1 MYQVSEALDKV
12 ISGSGRTFYAR
23 LNEISDGIQEIVQTN
38 FSTPDSYFY
47 VGGAIAS
54 KIEVSMFTKTQEF
67 VKGTEVRFEI
77 GAMADGA
84 IEWIP
89 MGYFTIKEQKK
100 DRNLLTFTAYD
111 RLESKLAKAYKSKI
125 TKYPAESKEFLTDIS
140 EQTGIEFDT
149 SKLSDSLMID
159 KILTVNDQ
167 SGEKTYKEP
176 FDGFTMQQVV
186 GYIAQLHGTFAICDR
201 SGKVTFRWYEALAT
215 DYPGK
220 IGDTAGSYLK
230 DQNLSFIYNTIEFL
244 KESHTYLIKTN
255 RYFDD
260 LLQSETMCQISGISC
275 DTENDHY
282 ESGTNINTNLSNPVM
297 TQEWLNKILKK
308 IKDMSYYPVSFS
320 FMGDPRLDVGDIV
333 TIVDAKN
340 NLIDVPVMQHTIT
353 FDGGLLSEV
362 ASYGF
367 EEKEAK
373 SPSQIALQRV
383 KDDILTLQEITAK
396 KATFYQLN
404 AVDAKITNLQ
414 ASSITVNDANILF
427 ARLDKANIEQGW
439 ITSVM
444 IGDAQITNAKIQG
457 MSADK
462 LTAGTIDAS
471 IITVKNLDADSI
483 TVGKINWKQL
493 SDDVNTTITD
503 SKNTANNALNAA
515 NSSVQNVIIEYY
527 SSTSKDQP
535 VNGTWQTDSPD
546 WVEGRYIWC
555 RTKTVTKSGVISYS
569 DASCITGNTGA
580 KGDKGIPGINGENGK
595 TTYLHIAYANSAD
608 GTSGFSTNDST
619 NKLYIGQYID
629 FIEADSIL
637 PSAYQW
643 TKIKGDTGAKG
654 EDGVSPVASVT
665 KTGNV
670 TTITI
675 TDKNG
680 THTQKVTDGTN
691 GTPGAPGADGRTSY
705 FHAKYSN
712 DGGKT
717 FTANNGEATGDWI
730 GTYTDFVEADS
741 MNVGA
746 YTWVK
751 IKGDQGVQGVKA
763 LQPTRNWTG
772 TFTTIGM
779 VQGAVIGDF
788 NRTPVVGDVFL
799 NLDGSSN
806 TGTWEVTAISGTNVS
821 IKLLAYVK
829 SKGADGKNGSSV
841 TITSK
846 SVTYQTSVSGVTV
859 PSGTWNADVPNVPNG
874 QYLWT
879 RTVVNYS
886 DGTSITSYSVGYKGV
901 NGSNGSNGKG
911 VQSTAVTYQAWGN
924 GTNTPTGGWSPT
936 PLDTSAD
943 KPYLWTRTIITYT
956 DGSSSTSYS
965 VGSTLKGVSVG
976 ARNLAESTNQGITG
990 WYWGMQTGGYTRSE
1004 VVENNVKTCKLLRDS
1019 VAQTGWSVI
1028 YYDRIGRYKWEP
1040 DTVYTVS
1047 VDVKPSV
1054 STAIGISFR
1063 EGNGTNNL
1071 ITSERSETI
1080 QAQANKWNRLVWN
1093 VKTVST
1099 LPTSTGQVLYATG
1112 MNSGTGVWYQF
1123 KNLKIEKGNQAT
1135 DWTPAPEDVDSGIN
1149 NAQST
1154 ANSASSKADT
1164 AQSSANAAQSTANS
1178 ASSKADTA
1186 QSSAN
1191 AAQSTANSALS
1202 TANAAKKNEYI
1213 AFSGEGNSV
1222 GYFLIATLK
1231 VISNYINDDFI
1242 LEANSRGFGFSRIQ
1256 VRFKSGNTTDPTLE
1270 SYKQEG
1276 DGNWYIAKAATS
1288 TWNIYCSKNE
1298 AWARCSVTGLS
1309 YKSGY
1314 ISLTWGSGNASL
1326 PDNAIRATQMV
1337 SQAVWCYKNNQA
1349 YIDGSNLYAS
1359 TVTADKIAARSISAE
1374 KMAVGTI
1381 TAASGILAD
1390 SVITNA
1396 KIADGAITNAKIA
1409 NATIESAKIKSID
1422 AAKIT
1427 TGTITGLDAIF
1438 NRSFKVDSPYSD
1450 TDSFVIESS
1459 SNGVTIATRTKGVV
1473 SSTNDNKMFLGN
1485 DGLDIRCGTGPM
1497 RIWANDI
1504 LTIRTDSAGQINL
1517 EVQGLNSPNPP
1528 VYVKSDAGAFKI
1540 YHEGNFGSSASYKT
1554 GLKIGS
1560 ITQGS
1565 SVTDFY
1571 VPLATTSASGLI
1583 SADEKKKINV
1593 DYLPK
1598 SGGTIDNSNVD
1609 VLGLNCTSGTMST
1622 LRFYGSGKRLGS
1634 VGFNAQNSSLYRWNT
1649 SGTAYRILDENDL
1662 PLMADSGWVNITLGS
1677 GITAVSYIGARARKI
1692 GNIVNVVMGV
1702 TGATAAFQTL
1712 GTLAQGYRPPKEIN
1726 LAARY
1731 YNSPTTAISIGT
1743 DGTIKVLQTASGGS
1757 SYNASGAISFSITYF
1772 I

>member
-54 KIEVSMFTKTQEF
+54 KIEVSMFTKSQKF

-77 GAMADGA
+77 GATADGT

-125 TKYPAESKEFLTDIS
+125 VKYPVESKEFLTDIS
-140 EQTGIEFDT
+140 EQTGVEFDT

-201 SGKVTFRWYEALAT
+201 NGKVTFRWYEALTT

-275 DTENDHY
+275 DTENNHY

-320 FMGDPRLDVGDIV
+320 FMGDPRLDVGDVV

-362 ASYGF
+362 SSYGF
-367 EEKEAK
+367 EEKEVK
-373 SPSQIALQRV
+373 SPSEIALQRI
-383 KDDILTLQEITAK
+383 KDDILSLQEITAK
-396 KATFYQLN
+396 KATFNQLN

-414 ASSITVNDANILF
+414 ASTITVNDANILF
-427 ARLDKANIEQGW
+427 ARLDKANIQQGW
-439 ITSVM
+439 ITNVM

-535 VNGTWQTDSPD
+535 VNGMWQTDSPD
-546 WVEGRYIWC
+546 WVEGRYVWC

-580 KGDKGIPGINGENGK
+580 QGDRGIPGINGGNGQ
-595 TTYLHIAYANSAD
+595 TSYLHIAYANSAD

-629 FIEADSIL
+629 FIEADSTL

-654 EDGVSPVASVT
+654 EDGVSPIASVT
-665 KTGNV
+665 KSGNV

-691 GTPGAPGADGRTSY
+691 GTPGASGADGRTSY

-730 GTYTDFVEADS
+730 GTYTDFTEADS
-741 MNVGA
+741 MSVVA

-751 IKGDQGVQGVKA
+751 IKGDKGDQGVQGAQGKDGKTYYTWIKYADSATSGMSDNPTGKKYIGFAYNKSTATESTNYSDYAWSLIKGDTGSQGVKGDTGA
-763 LQPTRNWTG
+763 TGNGIKSITYYYAKTTTQTAPSANSITATTMPQIDSTNKYLWQKEVITYTNSQTQTSVLLLAVYGNTGAKGDKGDQGVQGKGIKSIKGQYYLSSSKISLVGGTWSDTQPTWTEG
-772 TFTTIGM
+772 SYIWTRSYIVWSDDTITTT
-779 VQGAVIGDF
+779 
-788 NRTPVVGDVFL
+788 TPILANAL
-799 NLDGSSN
+799 NTANSVAN
-806 TGTWEVTAISGTNVS
+806 TALST
-821 IKLLAYVK
+821 
-829 SKGADGKNGSSV
+829 ADGKNAV
-841 TITSK
+841 F
-846 SVTYQTSVSGVTV
+846 YQPNQ
-859 PSGTWNADVPNVPNG
+859 PS
-874 QYLWT
+874 
-879 RTVVNYS
+879 
-886 DGTSITSYSVGYKGV
+886 
-901 NGSNGSNGKG
+901 
-911 VQSTAVTYQAWGN
+911 
-924 GTNTPTGGWSPT
+924 
-936 PLDTSAD
+936 
-943 KPYLWTRTIITYT
+943 
-956 DGSSSTSYS
+956 
-965 VGSTLKGVSVG
+965 
-976 ARNLAESTNQGITG
+976 
-990 WYWGMQTGGYTRSE
+990 
-1004 VVENNVKTCKLLRDS
+1004 
-1019 VAQTGWSVI
+1019 
-1028 YYDRIGRYKWEP
+1028 
-1040 DTVYTVS
+1040 
-1047 VDVKPSV
+1047 
-1054 STAIGISFR
+1054 
-1063 EGNGTNNL
+1063 
-1071 ITSERSETI
+1071 
-1080 QAQANKWNRLVWN
+1080 
-1093 VKTVST
+1093 
-1099 LPTSTGQVLYATG
+1099 ATG
-1112 MNSGTGVWYQF
+1112 RKTNDVWYDT
-1123 KNLKIEKGNQAT
+1123 GNENAMYYF
-1135 DWTPAPEDVDSGIN
+1135 DGKLWVKKVFGN
-1149 NAQST
+1149 NALD
-1154 ANSASSKADT
+1154 NISASKITTGTLD
-1164 AQSSANAAQSTANS
+1164 
-1178 ASSKADTA
+1178 
-1186 QSSAN
+1186 
-1191 AAQSTANSALS
+1191 
-1202 TANAAKKNEYI
+1202 AKK
-1213 AFSGEGNSV
+1213 V
-1222 GYFLIATLK
+1222 TLINLDA
-1231 VISNYINDDFI
+1231 
-1242 LEANSRGFGFSRIQ
+1242 
-1256 VRFKSGNTTDPTLE
+1256 
-1270 SYKQEG
+1270 
-1276 DGNWYIAKAATS
+1276 
-1288 TWNIYCSKNE
+1288 
-1298 AWARCSVTGLS
+1298 
-1309 YKSGY
+1309 
-1314 ISLTWGSGNASL
+1314 GS
-1326 PDNAIRATQMV
+1326 
-1337 SQAVWCYKNNQA
+1337 
-1349 YIDGSNLYAS
+1349 
-1359 TVTADKIAARSISAE
+1359 
-1374 KMAVGTI
+1374 
-1381 TAASGILAD
+1381 
-1390 SVITNA
+1390 
-1396 KIADGAITNAKIA
+1396 
-1409 NATIESAKIKSID
+1409 
-1422 AAKIT
+1422 IT

-1450 TDSFVIESS
+1450 TDSFIIESS

-1473 SSTNDNKMFLGN
+1473 ASTNDNRMFLGN
-1485 DGLDIRCGTGPM
+1485 EGLDIRCGTGPM

-1504 LTIRTDSAGQINL
+1504 LTIRTDSEGQINL

-1677 GITAVSYIGARARKI
+1677 GITAVSYIGARVRKI

-1712 GTLAQGYRPPKEIN
+1712 GTLTQGYRPSKEIN

-1731 YNSPTTAISIGT
+1731 YNSPTTAIAIGT
-1743 DGTIKVLQTASGGS
+1743 DGAIKLLQTASGGS

>member
-23 LNEISDGIQEIVQTN
+23 LNGISDGIQEIVQTN

-54 KIEVSMFTKTQEF
+54 KIEVSMFTKSQKF

-77 GAMADGA
+77 GATADGT

-125 TKYPAESKEFLTDIS
+125 VKYPVESKEFLTDIS
-140 EQTGIEFDT
+140 EQTGVEFDT

-176 FDGFTMQQVV
+176 FDGFTTQQVV

-201 SGKVTFRWYEALAT
+201 NGKVTFKWYEALAT
-215 DYPGK
+215 DRPGK

-230 DQNLSFIYNTIEFL
+230 DQNLSFIYDTIEFL

-275 DTENDHY
+275 DTENNHY

-297 TQEWLNKILKK
+297 TQEWLNKILEK

-396 KATFYQLN
+396 KATFNQLN

-535 VNGTWQTDSPD
+535 VNGMWQTDSPD

-580 KGDKGIPGINGENGK
+580 KGDKGIPGINGENGQ

-629 FIEADSIL
+629 FIEEDSTL
-637 PSAYQW
+637 PSSYQW

-654 EDGVSPVASVT
+654 EDGVSPIASVT
-665 KTGNV
+665 KSGNV

-691 GTPGAPGADGRTSY
+691 GTPGASGADGRTSY

-741 MNVGA
+741 MNVGT

-779 VQGAVIGDF
+779 VQWAVIGDF

-976 ARNLAESTNQGITG
+976 GRNLLKGTSKEEQTYNYPSGTDFKDVYNSNVTVPSNKGANTYTLSFWAKSTVNGDKFVTHFYDPSNVISIVSSQGYNTNAG
-990 WYWGMQTGGYTRSE
+990 DGRCPFTLSTTWTKYWVT
-1004 VVENNVKTCKLLRDS
+1004 
-1019 VAQTGWSVI
+1019 
-1028 YYDRIGRYKWEP
+1028 
-1040 DTVYTVS
+1040 YTVPEDGKARK
-1047 VDVKPSV
+1047 VICP
-1054 STAIGISFR
+1054 
-1063 EGNGTNNL
+1063 
-1071 ITSERSETI
+1071 
-1080 QAQANKWNRLVWN
+1080 RL
-1093 VKTVST
+1093 
-1099 LPTSTGQVLYATG
+1099 Y
-1112 MNSGTGVWYQF
+1112 GTGRGESDKGTGTLSF
-1123 KNLKIEKGNQAT
+1123 KGVKIELGNIAT

-1164 AQSSANAAQSTANS
+1164 AQNSANAAQSTANS

-1276 DGNWYIAKAATS
+1276 DGNWYIAKTATS

-1427 TGTITGLDAIF
+1427 TGTITGLDAVF

-1504 LTIRTDSAGQINL
+1504 LTVRTDSAGQINL
-1517 EVQGLNSPNPP
+1517 EVQGLNSSNPP

-1540 YHEGNFGSSASYKT
+1540 YHEGNFGSSASYTT

-1565 SVTDFY
+1565 STTNFY

-1598 SGGTIDNSNVD
+1598 SGGTISNSNAN
-1609 VLGLNCTSGTMST
+1609 VLDLNCTSGTMST

-1662 PLMADSGWVNITLGS
+1662 PLMTDSGWVNITLSS

>member
-23 LNEISDGIQEIVQTN
+23 LNGISDGIQEIVQTN

-54 KIEVSMFTKTQEF
+54 KIEVSMFTKSQKF

-77 GAMADGA
+77 GATADGT

-125 TKYPAESKEFLTDIS
+125 VKYPVESKEFLTDIS
-140 EQTGIEFDT
+140 EQTGVEFDT

-201 SGKVTFRWYEALAT
+201 NGKVTFRWYEALTT

-275 DTENDHY
+275 DTENNHY

-320 FMGDPRLDVGDIV
+320 FMGDPRLDVGDVV

-362 ASYGF
+362 SSYGF
-367 EEKEAK
+367 EEKEVK
-373 SPSQIALQRV
+373 SPSEIALQRI
-383 KDDILTLQEITAK
+383 KDDILSLQEITAK
-396 KATFYQLN
+396 KATFNQLN

-414 ASSITVNDANILF
+414 ASTITVNDANILF
-427 ARLDKANIEQGW
+427 ARLDKANIQQGW
-439 ITSVM
+439 ITNVM

-535 VNGTWQTDSPD
+535 VNGMWQTDSPD
-546 WVEGRYIWC
+546 WVEGRYVWC

-580 KGDKGIPGINGENGK
+580 QGDRGIPGINGENGQ
-595 TTYLHIAYANSAD
+595 TSYLHIAYANSAD

-629 FIEADSIL
+629 FIEADSTL

-654 EDGVSPVASVT
+654 EDGVSPIASVT
-665 KTGNV
+665 KSGNV

-691 GTPGAPGADGRTSY
+691 GTPGASGADGRTSY

-730 GTYTDFVEADS
+730 GTYTDFTEADS
-741 MNVGA
+741 MSVVA

-751 IKGDQGVQGVKA
+751 IKGDKGDQGVQGKGIKSIKGQYYLSSSKISLVGGTWSDT
-763 LQPTRNWTG
+763 QPTWTEG
-772 TFTTIGM
+772 SYIWTRSYIVWSDDTITTT
-779 VQGAVIGDF
+779 
-788 NRTPVVGDVFL
+788 TPILANAL
-799 NLDGSSN
+799 NTANSVAN
-806 TGTWEVTAISGTNVS
+806 TALST
-821 IKLLAYVK
+821 
-829 SKGADGKNGSSV
+829 ADGKNAV
-841 TITSK
+841 F
-846 SVTYQTSVSGVTV
+846 YQPNQ
-859 PSGTWNADVPNVPNG
+859 PS
-874 QYLWT
+874 
-879 RTVVNYS
+879 
-886 DGTSITSYSVGYKGV
+886 
-901 NGSNGSNGKG
+901 
-911 VQSTAVTYQAWGN
+911 
-924 GTNTPTGGWSPT
+924 
-936 PLDTSAD
+936 
-943 KPYLWTRTIITYT
+943 
-956 DGSSSTSYS
+956 
-965 VGSTLKGVSVG
+965 
-976 ARNLAESTNQGITG
+976 
-990 WYWGMQTGGYTRSE
+990 
-1004 VVENNVKTCKLLRDS
+1004 
-1019 VAQTGWSVI
+1019 
-1028 YYDRIGRYKWEP
+1028 
-1040 DTVYTVS
+1040 
-1047 VDVKPSV
+1047 
-1054 STAIGISFR
+1054 
-1063 EGNGTNNL
+1063 
-1071 ITSERSETI
+1071 
-1080 QAQANKWNRLVWN
+1080 
-1093 VKTVST
+1093 
-1099 LPTSTGQVLYATG
+1099 ATG
-1112 MNSGTGVWYQF
+1112 RKTNDVWYDT
-1123 KNLKIEKGNQAT
+1123 GNENAMYYF
-1135 DWTPAPEDVDSGIN
+1135 DGKLWVKKAFGN
-1149 NAQST
+1149 NALD
-1154 ANSASSKADT
+1154 NISASKITTGTLD
-1164 AQSSANAAQSTANS
+1164 
-1178 ASSKADTA
+1178 
-1186 QSSAN
+1186 
-1191 AAQSTANSALS
+1191 
-1202 TANAAKKNEYI
+1202 AKK
-1213 AFSGEGNSV
+1213 V
-1222 GYFLIATLK
+1222 TLINLDA
-1231 VISNYINDDFI
+1231 
-1242 LEANSRGFGFSRIQ
+1242 
-1256 VRFKSGNTTDPTLE
+1256 
-1270 SYKQEG
+1270 
-1276 DGNWYIAKAATS
+1276 
-1288 TWNIYCSKNE
+1288 
-1298 AWARCSVTGLS
+1298 
-1309 YKSGY
+1309 
-1314 ISLTWGSGNASL
+1314 GS
-1326 PDNAIRATQMV
+1326 
-1337 SQAVWCYKNNQA
+1337 
-1349 YIDGSNLYAS
+1349 
-1359 TVTADKIAARSISAE
+1359 
-1374 KMAVGTI
+1374 
-1381 TAASGILAD
+1381 
-1390 SVITNA
+1390 
-1396 KIADGAITNAKIA
+1396 
-1409 NATIESAKIKSID
+1409 
-1422 AAKIT
+1422 IT

-1473 SSTNDNKMFLGN
+1473 ASTNDNRMFLGN
-1485 DGLDIRCGTGPM
+1485 EGLDIRCGTGPM

-1504 LTIRTDSAGQINL
+1504 LTIRTDSEGQINL

-1528 VYVKSDAGAFKI
+1528 VYVKSDAGAFEI

-1677 GITAVSYIGARARKI
+1677 GITAVSYIGARVRKI

-1712 GTLAQGYRPPKEIN
+1712 GTLTQGYRPSKEIN

-1731 YNSPTTAISIGT
+1731 YNSPTTAIAIGT
-1743 DGTIKVLQTASGGS
+1743 DGAIKLLQTASGGS

>member
-23 LNEISDGIQEIVQTN
+23 LNGISEGIQEIVQTN

-47 VGGAIAS
+47 VGGATAS
-54 KIEVSMFTKTQEF
+54 KIEVSMFTKSQDF
-67 VKGTEVRFEI
+67 VKGTEVRLEI
-77 GAMADGA
+77 GATADGT

-125 TKYPAESKEFLTDIS
+125 TSYPVESKEFLTDIS
-140 EQTGIEFDT
+140 EQTGVEFDT
-149 SKLSDSLMID
+149 SKLSDNLIID

-201 SGKVTFRWYEALAT
+201 NGKVTFRWYEALTT

-230 DQNLSFIYNTIEFL
+230 DQSLSFIYNTIEFL

-297 TQEWLNKILKK
+297 TQEWLNKVLEK

-320 FMGDPRLDVGDIV
+320 FMGDPRLDVGDVV

-396 KATFYQLN
+396 KATFNQLN

-493 SDDVNTTITD
+493 SNDVNTTITD

-515 NSSVQNVIIEYY
+515 NSSVQNVITEYY

-535 VNGTWQTDSPD
+535 VNGMWQTDSPD

-580 KGDKGIPGINGENGK
+580 KGDKG
-595 TTYLHIAYANSAD
+595 D
-608 GTSGFSTNDST
+608 
-619 NKLYIGQYID
+619 
-629 FIEADSIL
+629 
-637 PSAYQW
+637 
-643 TKIKGDTGAKG
+643 
-654 EDGVSPVASVT
+654 
-665 KTGNV
+665 
-670 TTITI
+670 
-675 TDKNG
+675 
-680 THTQKVTDGTN
+680 
-691 GTPGAPGADGRTSY
+691 
-705 FHAKYSN
+705 
-712 DGGKT
+712 
-717 FTANNGEATGDWI
+717 
-730 GTYTDFVEADS
+730 
-741 MNVGA
+741 
-746 YTWVK
+746 
-751 IKGDQGVQGVKA
+751 QGVKA

-772 TFTTIGM
+772 TFTTIGT

-976 ARNLAESTNQGITG
+976 GRNLLKGTSKEEQTYNYPSGTDFKDVYNSNVTVPSNKGANTYTLSFWAKSTVNGDKFVTHFYDPSNVISIVSSQGYNTNAG
-990 WYWGMQTGGYTRSE
+990 DGRCPFTLSTTWTKYWVT
-1004 VVENNVKTCKLLRDS
+1004 
-1019 VAQTGWSVI
+1019 
-1028 YYDRIGRYKWEP
+1028 
-1040 DTVYTVS
+1040 YTVPEDGKARK
-1047 VDVKPSV
+1047 VICP
-1054 STAIGISFR
+1054 
-1063 EGNGTNNL
+1063 
-1071 ITSERSETI
+1071 
-1080 QAQANKWNRLVWN
+1080 RL
-1093 VKTVST
+1093 
-1099 LPTSTGQVLYATG
+1099 Y
-1112 MNSGTGVWYQF
+1112 GTGRGESDKGTGTLSF
-1123 KNLKIEKGNQAT
+1123 KGVKIELGNIAT

-1164 AQSSANAAQSTANS
+1164 AQNSANAAQSTANS

-1276 DGNWYIAKAATS
+1276 DGNWYIAKTATS

-1309 YKSGY
+1309 YKSDC

-1622 LRFYGSGKRLGS
+1622 LRFYGSGKQLGS

-1677 GITAVSYIGARARKI
+1677 GITAVSYIGARVRKI

-1712 GTLAQGYRPPKEIN
+1712 GTLAQGYRPSKEIN

-1743 DGTIKVLQTASGGS
+1743 DGTIKVLQTSSGGS